1 MLSNA
6 SRKIYVQAG
15 PAYVRAQDDCD
26 AWGAAECWDKGARQ
40 LSRMKESR
48 SGSSGMGT
56 LGSAS
61 AQNG

>member
-1 MLSNA
+1 M
-6 SRKIYVQAG
+6 
-15 PAYVRAQDDCD
+15 RAQDDAD
-26 AWGAAECWDKGARQ
+26 ATAECWDEGAMQ
-40 LSRMKESR
+40 LSRMKASR